1 MVNSTGP
8 RDLDINPNSTLSFLL
23 YWKNMLVLTK
33 HNLYFSSSCK
43 VFTESSILFFL
54 RLPLICFAS
63 VGLLPRFLWILSHT
77 TRFSPLEGKNTW
89 FLTSG
94 TLLAFIFHLRNDKEG
109 CITRCFADCH
119 REESRF
125 TMSSVESTL
134 TGWAILPR
142 SLNLSELHFS

>member
-8 RDLDINPNSTLSFLL
+8 RDLDINPNSTLPFLL
-23 YWKNMLVLTK
+23 YWKKVLVSTK
-33 HNLYFSSSCK
+33 HNLYFLSSCK
-43 VFTESSILFFL
+43 VFTKSSILFFL
-54 RLPLICFAS
+54 RLPLIWFAS
-63 VGLLPRFLWILSHT
+63 VGLLPRFLFSHT
-77 TRFSPLEGKNTW
+77 TRFSPLEGKNTQ

-109 CITRCFADCH
+109 CITRCLADCH